1 MMQHR
6 SVLLQKKIRGQENFP
21 YRGSIDDYKYYLYMN
36 LLMLIFGVFSNGCS
50 IYSTRLT
57 LL

>member
-6 SVLLQKKIRGQENFP
+6 DVLLQKKIRGQGYFP
-21 YRGSIDDYKYYLYMN
+21 YRGFIDDCKYYLYMN